1 MEKYQTGKIDGGGWV
16 RRAMVDQKAG
26 IAPAFSQWF
35 MTKGLGVTMNMPNFR
50 NKEARIAGI
59 E

>member
-1 MEKYQTGKIDGGGWV
+1 MEKYQPGKIDGGGWV
-16 RRAMVDQKAG
+16 GRPWWTSEAD

-35 MTKGLGVTMNMPNFR
+35 MTQGLGVTTNMPNFR
-50 NKEARIAGI
+50 NKEARTAGT